1 MHAGH
6 QDRRTVLKAFG
17 AAVAAGVVGI
27 RPGRAQ
33 AADWNKNAFEAKSVE
48 DVVKALGAGSA
59 AKTDD
64 VAWGTTPAIAE
75 NGAVVPVNVTSKI
88 PNTKAI
94 VIIIEKNPNK
104 LAAHFRFPE
113 ATEPAVSTRVKISE
127 SSNVHALVNTRDGKW
142 YMATREIKVTL
153 GGCGG

>member
-1 MHAGH
+1 MHRAQQG
-6 QDRRTVLKAFG
+6 RRTVLKVVGAVAAAGALGLRPWAARAAEWNKDAFG
-17 AAVAAGVVGI
+17 A
-27 RPGRAQ
+27 R
-33 AADWNKNAFEAKSVE
+33 SVE
-48 DVVKALGAGSA
+48 EVIKALGAGSP

-64 VAWGTTPAIAE
+64 VSWGTTPAIAE
-75 NGAVVPVNVTSKI
+75 NGAVVPVNVSSKI
-88 PNTKAI
+88 PNTQAI

-127 SSNVHALVNTRDGKW
+127 SSNVHALVRTRDGKW

>member
-1 MHAGH
+1 
-6 QDRRTVLKAFG
+6 VLKVFG
-17 AAVAAGVVGI
+17 AAVAAGTLGL
-27 RPGRAQ
+27 RPGAAR
-33 AADWNKNAFEAKSVE
+33 AADWNKDAFEAKSVE
-48 DVVKALGAGSA
+48 DVVKALGAGSP

-64 VAWGTTPAIAE
+64 VSWGTTPAIAE

-88 PNTKAI
+88 PNTRAI

>member
-1 MHAGH
+1 MHSAPQG
-6 QDRRTVLKAFG
+6 RRTVLKVFG
-17 AAVAAGVVGI
+17 AALATGALGI
-27 RPGRAQ
+27 RPRMAR
-33 AADWNKNAFEAKSVE
+33 AADWNTDAFAAKSVE
-48 DVVKALGAGSA
+48 DVIKALGAGSP

-64 VAWGTTPAIAE
+64 VTWGTTPAIAE

-88 PNTKAI
+88 PNTQAI

-127 SSNVHALVNTRDGKW
+127 SSNVHALVKTREGKW
-142 YMATREIKVTL
+142 FMATREIKVTL